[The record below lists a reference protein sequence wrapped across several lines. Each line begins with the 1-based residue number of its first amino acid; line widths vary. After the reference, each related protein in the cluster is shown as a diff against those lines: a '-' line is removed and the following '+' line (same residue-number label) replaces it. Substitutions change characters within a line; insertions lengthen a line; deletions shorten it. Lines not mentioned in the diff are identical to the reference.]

1 MQVSLRVDRL
11 DAFILIHGLL
21 AVVELDLLEDELLV
35 LGDFE
40 TKQFKIEIEVA
51 HGISCRLII
60 FKMQSFH
67 VRMGQSLVNRDSTSW
82 VKCEHLL
89 NQVDGMLISSSKK
102 FIEVLTT
109 GAW

>member
-11 DAFILIHGLL
+11 DAFVLIHGLL
-21 AVVELDLLEDELLV
+21 AVVELDLLENELLV

-40 TKQFKIEIEVA
+40 AKQFKVEIEVA
-51 HGISCRLII
+51 HRIACRLVI
-60 FKMQSFH
+60 FKMQSLH
-67 VRMGQSLVNRDSTSW
+67 VWMGQSLVNRDSTSW

-89 NQVDGMLISSSKK
+89 NQVDGMLVSSSEK